1 MKLLEARGHKIA
13 GTTDFGVLLVMPNGI
28 MKKDGQFFPGGT
40 SRVDGG
46 GGVLTKA
53 GTAAIDGICFKF

>member
-1 MKLLEARGHKIA
+1 
-13 GTTDFGVLLVMPNGI
+13 MPNGI
-28 MKKDGQFFPGGT
+28 MKKDGQFFHGGT